1 MSANLMSLARS
12 GGKFLKLFG
21 DRKMM
26 KTMPTA
32 RDYVQDGL
40 IAMWDGIENAG
51 WGVHDQNATVWKDLI
66 GGETVS
72 SPSIVFTDNSLSLD
86 GSYYMVGSKYYY
98 ANNGYSLEIVF
109 SAHTSPPSS
118 SAVVVFGS
126 YHGCGINWQNSW
138 QVNIGGA
145 WHYCNWPEKINQV
158 SMTLDK
164 NGRVVYCHENQGYY
178 EMSLSPFSY
187 PYEVGLVKIGKG
199 WNQVKT
205 FDGEINCI
213 RFYGRDL
220 AQDEIAANYAIDKA
234 RFNLT

>member
-1 MSANLMSLARS
+1 MGLAVRTGAWAKA
-12 GGKFLKLFG
+12 GGEL
-21 DRKMM
+21 
-26 KTMPTA
+26 PTA

-51 WGVHDQNATVWKDLI
+51 WGVHDPNATVWKDLI

-72 SPSIVFTDNSLSLD
+72 SPSVIFTDNSLSLD
-86 GSYYMVGSKYYY
+86 GSYYMVGSKNYY
-98 ANNGYSLEIVF
+98 ANNGYSIELVF
-109 SAHTSPPSS
+109 SAHTSPPSN

-126 YHGCGINWQNSW
+126 YSGGGINWQNYW
-138 QVNIGGA
+138 QTNIGGA
-145 WHYCNWPEKINQV
+145 WHSSNWPEKINQV

-187 PYEVGLVKIGKG
+187 PYKVGSVGIGKG
-199 WNQVKT
+199 WNQSKT

-213 RFYGRDL
+213 RFYDRGL
-220 AQDEIAANYAIDKA
+220 AQDEISANYAIDKA
-234 RFNLT
+234 RFNLP